1 MPPAPLVAAV
11 LLGLSALL
19 GSIGLSLDA
28 NPITSQAA
36 LLLVVGGG
44 LLTVITVSGVLL
56 ARGQWS
62 RRLAIVVAGG
72 WFASALAG
80 SIQPIDIATLTVTTA
95 VAVIASGPWLNRWL
109 RRLPSATAP
118 PPAAALLLILLVATP
133 AIGGIA
139 YWNTVSLQAVWA
151 LSAWSLLVAFGL
163 ARALAPA
170 LWAARTIHV
179 PLAVTAAIV
188 LGMPMGVA
196 LVAAAATETS
206 LAWRRDIRLAVSPLV
221 PERVPA
227 VPIPPELVNPAIME
241 AAGLDD
247 RGLPLENT

>member
-1 MPPAPLVAAV
+1 VPPAPLIVAV

-19 GSIGLSLDA
+19 GSVGLSL
-28 NPITSQAA
+28 NGGPITSQAA
-36 LLLVVGGG
+36 LLLVAGGG
-44 LLTVITVSGVLL
+44 LLTVIAVSGVLL
-56 ARGQWS
+56 ARGRWS

-72 WFASALAG
+72 WFTLALAG
-80 SIQPIDIATLTVTTA
+80 QIQVIDAATLTVSTG
-95 VAVIASGPWLNRWL
+95 VAVIAVGPWLNRWL

-133 AIGGIA
+133 AIGGAA
-139 YWNTVSLQAVWA
+139 YWNTTSLTAMWA

-163 ARALAPA
+163 ARALSPA
-170 LWAARTIHV
+170 LWAVRTLHV
-179 PLAVTAAIV
+179 PVAATVAVV
-188 LGMPMGVA
+188 LGTPVGIV
-196 LVAAAATETS
+196 LVAAAAIESS
-206 LAWRRDIRLAVSPLV
+206 LAWRKDVHLAVSPII
-221 PERVPA
+221 PERAPA